1 MRFFL
6 KKEYSS
12 TKHNSLEMIYIDGD
26 ALQEIYFEHNCSSLV
41 LVVWEGENVE
51 RERVKRLPI
60 LVLYLGNLTAKTENK
75 REPTHN

>member
-1 MRFFL
+1 M
-6 KKEYSS
+6 KKECSS

-51 RERVKRLPI
+51 RERVKRSLTI
-60 LVLYLGNLTAKTENK
+60 NGRGKGNLMF
-75 REPTHN
+75 